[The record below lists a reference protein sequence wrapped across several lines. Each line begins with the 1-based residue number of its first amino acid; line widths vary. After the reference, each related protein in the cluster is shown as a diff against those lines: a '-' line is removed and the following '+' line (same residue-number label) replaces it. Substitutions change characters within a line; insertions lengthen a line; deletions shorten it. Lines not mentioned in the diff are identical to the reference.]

1 MPLLWAG
8 TGPLQGT
15 WLGKRSARR
24 MTAPLASWAGC
35 PCVGHSMHN
44 LLRGPGED
52 FPFSPKLQICLF
64 LLIRSDFASHSNQ
77 QRITLILCS
86 CIYMCF
92 PFESH

>member
-1 MPLLWAG
+1 
-8 TGPLQGT
+8 
-15 WLGKRSARR
+15 

-77 QRITLILCS
+77 PRIALIYSLNLLC
-86 CIYMCF
+86 ILENDKNLLLNKLFYTCF
-92 PFESH
+92 IKLV